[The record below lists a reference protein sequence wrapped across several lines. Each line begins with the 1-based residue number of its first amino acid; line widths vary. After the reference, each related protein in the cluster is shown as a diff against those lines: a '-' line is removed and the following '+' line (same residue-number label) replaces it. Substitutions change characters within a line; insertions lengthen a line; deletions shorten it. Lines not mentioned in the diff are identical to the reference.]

1 MGQSPVQSRAHVYK
15 KQAHFPKYFID
26 VGLIVPLR
34 CIGLLMA
41 FCVRNVASICAPHL
55 GLVTFDH

>member
-1 MGQSPVQSRAHVYK
+1 MLKMGQSPVQSRAHVYK

-26 VGLIVPLR
+26 IGLIVPLR

-41 FCVRNVASICAPHL
+41 FL
-55 GLVTFDH
+55 